1 MVKNSNVVG
10 GGGASEL
17 ACSIAVNKEA
27 DRIPGVEQ
35 YAVRAFGDALE
46 EIPLALAENSGF
58 QPIEYVSKIKKEQ
71 ITEDNPFIGVDAL
84 NKGTTNMMEQGVVES
99 AASKKNQLQLA
110 TQVVKMILKIDD
122 VISPAEYE

>member
-1 MVKNSNVVG
+1 M
-10 GGGASEL
+10 
-17 ACSIAVNKEA
+17 
-27 DRIPGVEQ
+27 
-35 YAVRAFGDALE
+35 RAFADALE

-58 QPIEYVSKIKKEQ
+58 SPIDYVSKIKKEQ
-71 ITEDNPFIGVDAL
+71 VSEDNPFIGVDAL

-122 VISPAEYE
+122 VISPSEYE